1 MTDLN
6 KLTKTELEALGREH
20 GIELDKRLT
29 KPKLVE
35 QLEVVLP
42 EEPSKPTTPV
52 DLKSEVIKEAPVLKE
67 VVPAPAG
74 GLLTERTKPK
84 SITNK
89 YFADADGSVLKFAT
103 RQAAISTGKRYD
115 GKVIEK
121 DDYFIVRK
129 Y

>member
-1 MTDLN
+1 MNLN
-6 KLTKTELEALGREH
+6 KLTKLELEALGREH
-20 GIELDKRLT
+20 GIELDRRLT
-29 KPKLVE
+29 KPKLIE

-42 EEPSKPTTPV
+42 EEPSKPTTLV
-52 DLKSEVIKEAPVLKE
+52 DLKAEVIEEEAPVLKE

-84 SITNK
+84 GVTDRL
-89 YFADADGSVLKFAT
+89 FADADGNVLKFAT
-103 RQAAISTGKRYD
+103 RGAARSTGNRYD

-121 DDYFIVRK
+121 DGYFVVRK